1 MRKAIKHE
9 PQTTGKERGRSP
21 DGSNPKGKLLE
32 RNSAHLMKVL
42 LTYFCMLRSISGYFT
57 RRLLGES
64 AEKDK
69 QLVSDLKRVYRPDY
83 SIIGFQLTARE
94 RLRLRDILNVSKPR
108 TRDAVITHQHFFK
121 NKVKAMKV

>member
-1 MRKAIKHE
+1 
-9 PQTTGKERGRSP
+9 
-21 DGSNPKGKLLE
+21 
-32 RNSAHLMKVL
+32 MKVL

>member
-1 MRKAIKHE
+1 
-9 PQTTGKERGRSP
+9 
-21 DGSNPKGKLLE
+21 
-32 RNSAHLMKVL
+32 
-42 LTYFCMLRSISGYFT
+42 MLRSISGYFT

-94 RLRLRDILNVSKPR
+94 RLRLRDILNVSNPR

-121 NKVKAMKV
+121 NKVKAMKVKKMILGVTFLVLKFLHFFFFFFFTMTVLFTFLST